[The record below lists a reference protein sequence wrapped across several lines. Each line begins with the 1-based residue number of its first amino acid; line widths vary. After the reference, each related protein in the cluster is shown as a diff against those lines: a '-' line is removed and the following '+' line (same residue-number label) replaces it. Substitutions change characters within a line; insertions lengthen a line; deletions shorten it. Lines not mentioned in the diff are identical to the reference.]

1 MTQQQQIMTEM
12 RRAGFTYEQIGKELG
27 ISKQRVHFLIGPQAR
42 RVDSDVEKIVYQGV
56 YDLFKGDPQMSF
68 PRFTRIFYG
77 GAYVNRSQVVRIKRF
92 CTGQTDSLLSI
103 EQINSVCE
111 YIGKPYEEIFR
122 RRTKNCEEHP
132 EEQPSA

>member
-1 MTQQQQIMTEM
+1 MTQQQQIMMDM
-12 RRAGFTYEQIGKELG
+12 RRAGYTYEQIGKELG
-27 ISKQRVHFLIGPQAR
+27 VSKQRVHFLIGAQAR

-56 YDLFKGDPQMSF
+56 YDLFKSDPQMSF

-103 EQINSVCE
+103 EQINSVCD

-122 RRTKNCEEHP
+122 LRTANNEAISETT
-132 EEQPSA
+132 PSA